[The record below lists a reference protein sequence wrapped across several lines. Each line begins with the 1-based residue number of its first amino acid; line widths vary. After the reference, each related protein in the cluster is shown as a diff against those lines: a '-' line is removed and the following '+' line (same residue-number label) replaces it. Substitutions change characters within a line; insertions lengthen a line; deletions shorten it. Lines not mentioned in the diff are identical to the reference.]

1 MRRSLM
7 LSLASLL
14 LVPAFVGCGGDEIP
28 TTAPA
33 AAKEPADIL
42 YHLQYLAVRKDY
54 KHAALIAPITPDV
67 VFPSARQMHMDAK
80 ALGISLTPEE
90 LKGLGIEHLA
100 ANLDALPGGPD
111 AVNYPDYTVKD
122 ARLAYNAGIYRLT
135 KGFTTKTWGRM
146 RHMGIT
152 DNTAAR
158 QFGAQTVVKD
168 MTLGFDG
175 TKVLSVS
182 CLKKPDGTYGVSFM
196 RYLVSLQGL
205 KQQ

>member
-1 MRRSLM
+1 
-7 LSLASLL
+7 
-14 LVPAFVGCGGDEIP
+14 
-28 TTAPA
+28 
-33 AAKEPADIL
+33 
-42 YHLQYLAVRKDY
+42 
-54 KHAALIAPITPDV
+54 
-67 VFPSARQMHMDAK
+67 
-80 ALGISLTPEE
+80 
-90 LKGLGIEHLA
+90 
-100 ANLDALPGGPD
+100 
-111 AVNYPDYTVKD
+111 
-122 ARLAYNAGIYRLT
+122 
-135 KGFTTKTWGRM
+135 M